1 MTYKPK
7 VCKCIK
13 DREKKLKVKRTANL
27 DKINVYDKI
36 NKNKGD

>member
-13 DREKKLKVKRTANL
+13 NLEDRMSEINEIKLKKRR
-27 DKINVYDKI
+27 
-36 NKNKGD
+36 KNEH